1 MELRQLEH
9 FVAVAEES
17 HFTRAAELL
26 QISQS
31 GLSASIRALETELGT
46 PLFVRSTRRVELTE
60 AGRVLLAESHRTLAS
75 VAAAHD
81 AVAAVRGVLRGT
93 LSVGGEQCL
102 GVVDVPAQ
110 LARFRSRHP
119 GVEIR
124 LRFGGSAQLIDLL
137 AAGRLDVA
145 LVAVTGPAPRGV
157 VMTPLA
163 AEPLVVLCHPDH
175 ELATAGPATA
185 GPATAGPATAG
196 PATTGPATTGEVSLA
211 DLDGLTFVGFQP
223 DWGAR
228 VLADRA
234 FAAAGL
240 PHRVELEVNDV
251 HTLLDLVGHNLG
263 VAIVPAPIAA
273 KKRGKLHVTALRG
286 DLPGWHVAAA
296 ASDNPSPAARALLAQ
311 LTQRHSAGSAGASP
325 DGASPGGASP
335 GGASPDGASPDGAGP
350 GSASSDSA
358 GSDSASPD
366 AQVRLAAPPD
376 PTPRPPQPVPG

>member
-119 GVEIR
+119 GVEVR
-124 LRFGGSAQLIDLL
+124 LRFGGSARLIDLL

-175 ELATAGPATA
+175 ELAATD
-185 GPATAGPATAG
+185 
-196 PATTGPATTGEVSLA
+196 EVGLA
-211 DLDGLTFVGFQP
+211 ALEGFTFVGLPAGLGGAGPGRPGLRRSRPAAPRRARGQRRPHAARPGRPQP
-223 DWGAR
+223 R
-228 VLADRA
+228 HRDRA
-234 FAAAGL
+234 RPDRGQEAPQAARHG
-240 PHRVELEVNDV
+240 
-251 HTLLDLVGHNLG
+251 
-263 VAIVPAPIAA
+263 AA
-273 KKRGKLHVTALRG
+273 RGSPR
-286 DLPGWHVAAA
+286 WQVAAA
-296 ASDNPSPAARALLAQ
+296 ASENPSPAARALLAQ
-311 LTQRHSAGSAGASP
+311 LTHRHEVRPAGVQAQ
-325 DGASPGGASP
+325 
-335 GGASPDGASPDGAGP
+335 P
-350 GSASSDSA
+350 GSAA
-358 GSDSASPD
+358 GGVRPASPPGP
-366 AQVRLAAPPD
+366 A
-376 PTPRPPQPVPG
+376 PRPPQPVRG

>member
-9 FVAVAEES
+9 FVAVAQES

-119 GVEIR
+119 GVEVR
-124 LRFGGSAQLIDLL
+124 LRFGGSSRLIDLL

-175 ELATAGPATA
+175 ELASSE
-185 GPATAGPATAG
+185 
-196 PATTGPATTGEVSLA
+196 EVGLA
-211 DLDGLTFVGFQP
+211 ALEGFTFVGFQP

-228 VLADRA
+228 VLTDRA
-234 FAAAGL
+234 FAAVGL

-263 VAIVPAPIAA
+263 IAIVPAPIAA
-273 KKRGKLHVTALRG
+273 KKRHKLHVAALRG

-296 ASDNPSPAARALLAQ
+296 ASENPSPAARALLAQ
-311 LTQRHSAGSAGASP
+311 LSHRPEARPSEARPSGDRPAE
-325 DGASPGGASP
+325 
-335 GGASPDGASPDGAGP
+335 AGP
-350 GSASSDSA
+350 AE
-358 GSDSASPD
+358 
-366 AQVRLAAPPD
+366 VRPAEVRPSGIRPATPPG
-376 PTPRPPQPVPG
+376 PAPRPPQPVPG

>member
-119 GVEIR
+119 GVEVR
-124 LRFGGSAQLIDLL
+124 LRFGGSARLVELL

-175 ELATAGPATA
+175 ELAATSEVVLAGLE
-185 GPATAGPATAG
+185 GF
-196 PATTGPATTGEVSLA
+196 
-211 DLDGLTFVGFQP
+211 TFVGFQP

-263 VAIVPAPIAA
+263 IAIVPAPVAA
-273 KKRGKLHVTALRG
+273 KKRHKLHVTALRG
-286 DLPGWHVAAA
+286 DIPEWRVAAA
-296 ASDNPSPAARALLAQ
+296 ASENPSPAARALLAQ
-311 LTQRHSAGSAGASP
+311 LTHQHEVKPAQV
-325 DGASPGGASP
+325 
-335 GGASPDGASPDGAGP
+335 GP
-350 GSASSDSA
+350 
-358 GSDSASPD
+358 
-366 AQVRLAAPPD
+366 AQVRSAQIGRAEPRPAAPPG
-376 PTPRPPQPVPG
+376 PVPRPPQPVPG

>member
-9 FVAVAEES
+9 FVAVAQES

-119 GVEIR
+119 GVEVR
-124 LRFGGSAQLIDLL
+124 LRFGGSSRLIDLL

-175 ELATAGPATA
+175 ELASSE
-185 GPATAGPATAG
+185 
-196 PATTGPATTGEVSLA
+196 EVGLA
-211 DLDGLTFVGFQP
+211 ALEGFTFVGFQP

-228 VLADRA
+228 VLTDRA
-234 FAAAGL
+234 FAAVGL

-263 VAIVPAPIAA
+263 IAIVPAPIAA
-273 KKRGKLHVTALRG
+273 KKRHKLHVATLRG

-296 ASDNPSPAARALLAQ
+296 ASENPSPAARALLAQ
-311 LTQRHSAGSAGASP
+311 LSHRPEAKPSGDRPAE
-325 DGASPGGASP
+325 
-335 GGASPDGASPDGAGP
+335 AGP
-350 GSASSDSA
+350 AE
-358 GSDSASPD
+358 
-366 AQVRLAAPPD
+366 VRPAEVRPSGIRPATPPG
-376 PTPRPPQPVPG
+376 PAPRPPQPVPG